1 MTVTGQGSSRLICE
15 LQFTLKENANAI
27 INKMLHSQGNDT
39 FVTQWVK
46 TLQSEKKKPYK
57 GKDEN
62 IFSFLILQWCP

>member
-39 FVTQWVK
+39 FVTQ
-46 TLQSEKKKPYK
+46 
-57 GKDEN
+57 
-62 IFSFLILQWCP
+62 